1 MAATPEIRAL
11 TGVSVDVLNAIRNNA
26 TQNYKDYVP
35 VATADANVIKEI
47 GAIIMDYPALRNEFI
62 DTLMNRIAYVYINSK
77 TYDNPWA
84 VFKKGIMEFGESV
97 EEIFVELAKP
107 FQFDMDTAED
117 TLFKKQMPDVRTAF
131 HVLNYKKFYKIT
143 VSNEEVRRAFLSID
157 GVTDLISRIVER
169 VYTSANYDEYLVMKY
184 MVAKHISEGMLY
196 PVEIDTVSSANM
208 KSIVATI
215 KAASNNLTF
224 MSDKYNLAHVH
235 TTSTK
240 DEQYLLINAKF
251 DAQMDVEVLASAFNM
266 DKAEFMGHR
275 ILFDGFANMD
285 MDRLNE
291 LFEYDET
298 YTELSAETL
307 EALDA
312 IPVILLDKSWFMI
325 YDNLLQMED
334 VRNGE
339 GLYFNYFYHTWKTFS
354 VSPFANNS
362 VFIPSEP
369 TVTSITLSPA
379 SLTLSAGDVAYI
391 TATVAT
397 TNFAPKTVTW
407 STESD
412 IATVD
417 SRGKVIVSED
427 AEAEDTITIT
437 CTSDYDNTVTATCTI
452 TIA

>member
-1 MAATPEIRAL
+1 MATTPSVKAL
-11 TGVSVDVLNAIRNNA
+11 TGISVDVLNAIRNNA

-35 VATADANVIKEI
+35 VATADAAVIKEI

-84 VFKKGIMEFGESV
+84 VFKKGIMEFGESI

-107 FQFDMDTAED
+107 FQFDMDTAE
-117 TLFKKQMPDVRTAF
+117 TNLFKKQLPDVRTAF

-143 VSNEEVRRAFLSID
+143 VSNEEIRRAFLSID
-157 GVTDLISRIVER
+157 GVTDLVSRIVER

-184 MVAKHISEGMLY
+184 MVAKHISNGMLY

-208 KSIVATI
+208 KSIVSTI

-240 DEQYLLINAKF
+240 DEQYLLINSRF
-251 DAQMDVEVLASAFNM
+251 DAQMDVEVLATAFNM
-266 DKAEFMGHR
+266 DKSEFMGHR
-275 ILFDGFANMD
+275 ILFDGFASMD
-285 MDRLNE
+285 TDRLNE
-291 LFEYDET
+291 LFENDET
-298 YTELSAETL
+298 YTELSTETL
-307 EALDA
+307 TALDA

-339 GLYFNYFYHTWKTFS
+339 GLYYNYFYHTWKTFS

-362 VFIPSEP
+362 VFIPAEP
-369 TVTSITLSPA
+369 AVTGITVSPSA
-379 SLTLSAGDVAYI
+379 LTLSAGDTAYI
-391 TATVAT
+391 TATVTT

-417 SRGKVIVSED
+417 SRGMVTISDD
-427 AEAEDTITIT
+427 AEVGDTIEIV
-437 CTSDYDNTVTATCTI
+437 CTSVYDNTVTATATI
-452 TIA
+452 TVA